1 MLVAPGQLWFTMSVR
16 GKVTQHA
23 ANRGQTLRS
32 GEGVEPPRVSAIDK
46 AFLLDAGLRRLEQ
59 EWAFPKCH
67 PLYRS
72 AQFTIMPEVIEG
84 GTTGVQFPLFVPE
97 FVRTEY
103 LVRYPLDADA
113 DAVIAEI
120 EAHVGAVAATDPRL
134 PEHEPIDWRLHW
146 PSNAPRAEAITA
158 ATCGAKQRAANRTR
172 FAGRAQVTRF
182 PAVADATWLTLGGI
196 PAISDGRRDSVV
208 AHADD
213 EFVRVDE
220 VLRVTRL
227 RPACHRIVR
236 RFRLTTQ
243 EADDG

>member
-1 MLVAPGQLWFTMSVR
+1 MRRTVA
-16 GKVTQHA
+16 K
-23 ANRGQTLRS
+23 TLRP
-32 GEGVEPPRVSAIDK
+32 GEGVEPPGVSAIDK

-84 GTTGVQFPLFVPE
+84 GTTGVQFPLFVPK

-113 DAVIAEI
+113 DAAEI

-134 PEHEPIDWRLHW
+134 PEHEPTIDWRLHW
-146 PSNAPRAEAITA
+146 PLNVPRAEARGASSSSPATAITA

-196 PAISDGRRDSVV
+196 PAISYGRRDSAV

-227 RPACHRIVR
+227 RPACHRMVP

-243 EADDG
+243 EGRRWVGPFGQH